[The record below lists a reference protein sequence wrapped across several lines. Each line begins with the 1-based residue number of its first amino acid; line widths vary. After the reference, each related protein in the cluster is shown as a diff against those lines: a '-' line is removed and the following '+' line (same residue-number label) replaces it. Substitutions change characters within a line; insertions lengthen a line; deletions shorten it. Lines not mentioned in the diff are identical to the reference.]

1 MIMQNLRGRGRK
13 DYYGIFLAERVYN
26 FVARA
31 ERRSREDRK
40 RTAIY
45 ALVINLSIGLVSVVA

>member
-1 MIMQNLRGRGRK
+1 MIMQNLRGGDKK

-26 FVARA
+26 FVARL
-31 ERRSREDRK
+31 REDRK

-45 ALVINLSIGLVSVVA
+45 ALVINLSIGLVAVVA